1 MSDLAKKLTLI
12 LIISSSVI
20 ACSKKEEAPA
30 GEAAMATESVAAAQD
45 TSQSQTAKNPE
56 QLLSDQQSTLEQS
69 RQLVKTA
76 QLQFEVN
83 DVQKTTAIL
92 EQQLLKQN
100 GYIEEKQVNYQV
112 SDSSQRERL
121 DGHIDVYEKIIPTVQ
136 LTIRVPNEQVTAFL
150 NSLLPLMLNFNNQ
163 SYEAK
168 RYELK
173 LLEERLN
180 TANQSPSTSNTVNNQ
195 LQQLTQLEVKDR
207 LTYST
212 IRIEFFQQA
221 QVRKTQDL
229 NIHRIAHLDSEPLMT
244 RIADAFKIGL
254 SYFKETILWL
264 IQFWAF
270 FLVIVVVWFIRKA
283 YKSRKQNS

>member
-1 MSDLAKKLTLI
+1 
-12 LIISSSVI
+12 
-20 ACSKKEEAPA
+20 
-30 GEAAMATESVAAAQD
+30 
-45 TSQSQTAKNPE
+45 
-56 QLLSDQQSTLEQS
+56 
-69 RQLVKTA
+69 
-76 QLQFEVN
+76 
-83 DVQKTTAIL
+83 
-92 EQQLLKQN
+92 
-100 GYIEEKQVNYQV
+100 
-112 SDSSQRERL
+112 
-121 DGHIDVYEKIIPTVQ
+121 
-136 LTIRVPNEQVTAFL
+136 
-150 NSLLPLMLNFNNQ
+150 MLNFNNQ

-173 LLEERLN
+173 LLEEKLN

-212 IRIEFFQQA
+212 IRIEYFQQA

-270 FLVIVVVWFIRKA
+270 FLVIVAVWFIRKA